1 LTVFKNA
8 CMVAEINLEGLEF
21 FAYHGVYSEERKIG
35 NKYGIDI
42 SITANVGD
50 SAATDD
56 LAKTIDYEIVYKII
70 KEVVEMPT
78 KLLETI
84 SKRIIERILIEFPEI
99 LAVKVSA
106 AKFNPPVGGICQK
119 AKVTMEKRR

>member
-1 LTVFKNA
+1 ML
-8 CMVAEINLEGLEF
+8 AEINLEGLEF
-21 FAYHGVYSEERKIG
+21 FAYHGFYSEERKIG
-35 NKYGIDI
+35 NKYGVDI

-56 LAKTIDYEIVYKII
+56 LSKTIDYEKSYKII

-84 SKRIIERILIEFPEI
+84 SLRIVERIFAEFPEV
-99 LAVKVSA
+99 LVVKVSV
-106 AKFNPPVGGICQK
+106 AKFNPPVGGICHK

>member
-1 LTVFKNA
+1 LL
-8 CMVAEINLEGLEF
+8 AEINLEGLEF

-35 NKYGIDI
+35 NKYGVDI
-42 SITANVGD
+42 SITANVAE
-50 SAATDD
+50 SALTDD
-56 LAKTIDYEIVYKII
+56 LAKTIDYEILYKII
-70 KEVVEMPT
+70 KETVEMPT

-84 SKRIIERILIEFPEI
+84 AKRIIERILAEI
-99 LAVKVSA
+99 SEVISAKVSV